1 MRAFLF
7 ILTVAS
13 LAARV
18 HASSPESLVFDPAT
32 GDYLLT
38 YDCGVDGGIV
48 SVTISPEN
56 KIAPALES
64 AFEVESGSISYSYS
78 ISLGAASRQPLEMFV
93 MDPIENVWGLVEPPS
108 AATIRDPKPEE
119 LRRFLETSL
128 ASAPSGWEAFHTTSQ
143 QGGKRVGW
151 LRREAAPAFLAGERQ
166 GGFKF
171 SSQHLPGIVVAE
183 VTGESPIWRFPCE
196 APASETDVGRAL
208 EMLERNNYVPRFVA
222 APILKVTAP
231 FSALSLLTGLRDHIH
246 QWDQWQLLDA
256 QLSAKVKA
264 RLAEAISLLEVDR
277 RRDAMMPLH
286 KLRAILRTSY
296 PTIDSESLTHAVPP
310 SPIPLN
316 PVDEIRQLVTDYD
329 RLLAARVLDFDVAF
343 VIGKLSAL

>member
-1 MRAFLF
+1 M
-7 ILTVAS
+7 
-13 LAARV
+13 
-18 HASSPESLVFDPAT
+18 
-32 GDYLLT
+32 
-38 YDCGVDGGIV
+38 
-48 SVTISPEN
+48 
-56 KIAPALES
+56 
-64 AFEVESGSISYSYS
+64 
-78 ISLGAASRQPLEMFV
+78 
-93 MDPIENVWGLVEPPS
+93 
-108 AATIRDPKPEE
+108 
-119 LRRFLETSL
+119 
-128 ASAPSGWEAFHTTSQ
+128 
-143 QGGKRVGW
+143 
-151 LRREAAPAFLAGERQ
+151 
-166 GGFKF
+166 
-171 SSQHLPGIVVAE
+171 
-183 VTGESPIWRFPCE
+183 
-196 APASETDVGRAL
+196 
-208 EMLERNNYVPRFVA
+208 
-222 APILKVTAP
+222 
-231 FSALSLLTGLRDHIH
+231 SLLTGLRDHIH